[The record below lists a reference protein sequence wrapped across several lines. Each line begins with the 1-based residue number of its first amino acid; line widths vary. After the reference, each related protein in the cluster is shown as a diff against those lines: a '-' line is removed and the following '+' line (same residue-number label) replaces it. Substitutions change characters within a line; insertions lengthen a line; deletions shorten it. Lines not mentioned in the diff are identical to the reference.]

1 MRGGACG
8 ARDPRAEFAPLD
20 MTVQPSLHAVPV
32 TDFPKNVPTHALAG
46 CETREALLKRRRLM
60 EERP

>member
-1 MRGGACG
+1 MRRG
-8 ARDPRAEFAPLD
+8 ARGRRRPDVESVPPD
-20 MTVQPSLHAVPV
+20 MTVQPPLPTVPV
-32 TDFPKNVPTHALAG
+32 TDFPKNVLTHALAG